1 MLRRRL
7 VARGFS
13 HKEETTSEACMTAV
27 YVQNISPHKS
37 LRNMNPEKAFTRVK
51 A

>member
-1 MLRRRL
+1 MLRIIL

-13 HKEETTSEACMTAV
+13 HKEGTTNEACMTAV
-27 YVQNISPHKS
+27 YVQNRSPHKS
-37 LRNMNPEKAFTRVK
+37 LRNMNPEKAFTIVK